1 VHEPAPRPRST
12 RRARRA
18 TQLLVVLAVVAVL
31 GATGFGGDRGEVVV
45 TTESCEP
52 SFGGSWVWH
61 GTLTNTSDVRHRY
74 LIHVRYRRGARRDGK
89 SGTTE
94 RAVPPGR
101 TWNYGIQGELQ
112 VFGNPGRGEPKCKVT
127 ATPLPR

>member
-1 VHEPAPRPRST
+1 VRH
-12 RRARRA
+12 ARRA
-18 TQLLVVLAVVAVL
+18 TLLLVALAVTAAL
-31 GATGFGGDRGEVVV
+31 GTTGFGDDRDVVV

-61 GTLTNTSDVRHRY
+61 GTLTNTSDARHRY
-74 LIHVRYRRGARRDGK
+74 LIHLRYTRGERRDGQ

-94 RAVPPGR
+94 QAIRPGR
-101 TWNYGIQGELQ
+101 TGNYKLQGELQ
-112 VFGNPGRGEPKCKVT
+112 IFGKVGRGEARCKVT